1 MNAKCRPEREP
12 RSAQHEGTSAS
23 PPGRPRGECRSAQH
37 EGTSPSTGVDVED
50 LDRVLVR
57 ELQAGLPRVP
67 RPYHA
72 VAAALG
78 VAPELVLQR
87 VQAMLD
93 AGAIRRI
100 AAVPNHYR
108 IGWVANGMSVWD
120 VDDDA
125 VDALGEE
132 VGALDSVS
140 HCYRRP
146 RRLPVWRY
154 NLFAMVHG
162 RDRAEVEAKV
172 AGIARVLGPHA
183 RAHEILYSTRIL
195 KKTGLRFG
203 PAD

>member
-93 AGAIRRI
+93 SGAIRRI
-100 AAVPNHYR
+100 AAV
-108 IGWVANGMSVWD
+108 
-120 VDDDA
+120 
-125 VDALGEE
+125 
-132 VGALDSVS
+132 
-140 HCYRRP
+140 
-146 RRLPVWRY
+146 
-154 NLFAMVHG
+154 
-162 RDRAEVEAKV
+162 
-172 AGIARVLGPHA
+172 
-183 RAHEILYSTRIL
+183 T
-195 KKTGLRFG
+195 TGL
-203 PAD
+203 A